1 VAGKI
6 LPAELGD
13 AHSPNKEKRKEAS
26 LSVDVPKMPN
36 SLVGGCMCGAV
47 RYKISEAPVATGL
60 CHCNR
65 CRPQSGSAFSTI
77 IIIKRSSFTIE
88 GETTVFDDVG
98 SSGQYVA
105 RRACTRCGSPLTTEA
120 DVTPD
125 LMFVKAG
132 GIDDNE
138 WFHPM
143 IELFVGRRRP
153 WVDPV
158 PGAQQFEGN
167 PPI

>member
-1 VAGKI
+1 MNAAVGY
-6 LPAELGD
+6 
-13 AHSPNKEKRKEAS
+13 
-26 LSVDVPKMPN
+26 LSTIPE

-47 RYKISEAPVATGL
+47 HYKISARPVVTGL

-65 CRPQSGSAFSTI
+65 CRPQSGRAFSTI
-77 IIIKRSSFTIE
+77 IIIQRSTFTIE
-88 GETTVFDDVG
+88 GKTAVFNDIG
-98 SSGQYVA
+98 SSGFHVS
-105 RRACTRCGSPLTTEA
+105 RRYCPCCGSPLTTEA

-132 GIDDNE
+132 GIDANE

-153 WVDPV
+153 WIVPV
-158 PGAQQFEGN
+158 PNAQQFEGN